1 MFNNKKAIV
10 MYFKDYPNIK
20 IALAMIIPLG
30 LFSCGSYQY
39 ASDNDGIYTSEPQVV
54 YVEEVEQPADA
65 NVSYYQNYFKEKR
78 MQYDS
83 MKEESEIFTDV
94 NSYSSE
100 NGENYREQDSLD
112 NSYNGYGSWGAD
124 SNEVVVNIYDN
135 SWINP
140 YWGWGWNVGWG
151 WGWNSWYNPYWG
163 WGWNAGWGWNVGWGW
178 NAGWGYGWCNPYYGG
193 GYYYGS
199 RGVAISGRR
208 GADYLGYNN
217 RNSLNSRNALASN
230 GRSNSLTRDYD
241 AIRSSNIRSTT
252 RSSYS
257 PTRSIRTRSNLSTPR
272 TRSTNS
278 FSNSRSRYNNSSI
291 SNGRTRS
298 NNTRMNSSSSRSNR
312 SSSSGRSF
320 SSPSRGSSGGGSRS
334 SSGGGGRR
342 R

>member
-20 IALAMIIPLG
+20 IALALIIPLG

-39 ASDNDGIYTSEPQVV
+39 ASDNDGIYSSEPEVV
-54 YVEEVEQPADA
+54 YTEEVEQPADA

-83 MKEESEIFTDV
+83 MKEESEIFIDV
-94 NSYSSE
+94 DSYSSE

-112 NSYNGYGSWGAD
+112 NSYKGYGSWGSD
-124 SNEVVVNIYDN
+124 SNEVIVNIYDN

-140 YWGWGWNVGWG
+140 YWGWGWNAGWGWGYPYYGWGWNVGWG
-151 WGWNSWYNPYWG
+151 WGYPYYG
-163 WGWNAGWGWNVGWGW
+163 WGWNAGWGW
-178 NAGWGYGWCNPYYGG
+178 GYPYYGG

-208 GADYLGYNN
+208 GANYLGYNN
-217 RNSLNSRNALASN
+217 RNSLNTRNALASN

-241 AIRSSNIRSTT
+241 AIRSSNTRSTT
-252 RSSYS
+252 RSSYT
-257 PTRSIRTRSNLSTPR
+257 PTRSVRTRSNLSTPR
-272 TRSTNS
+272 TRNTNS
-278 FSNSRSRYNNSSI
+278 YSNPRSRSNNSSY
-291 SNGRTRS
+291 SSPGRSRS
-298 NNTRMNSSSSRSNR
+298 NNNTRVNSSSRPSR
-312 SSSSGRSF
+312 SSSSGGSF
-320 SSPSRGSSGGGSRS
+320 GSSSRGSSSGGVRS
-334 SSGGGGRR
+334 SSGSSGRR